1 MLIHSGNCKL
11 IACKYC
17 SAIFKRKTNLDDHVI
32 RNHKEFIATVSS
44 KIHQCER
51 CSYKSTMSSHFAR
64 HVLKHLGIEPNDKLT
79 KCMHCNATF
88 KRKTS
93 LDDHVMKQHPD
104 FINTV
109 SSKVHECKHC
119 EYKTTNKTSLA
130 KHLRKHPETKTTYK
144 NSKCIYCNASFRSK
158 TTLDDH
164 IVKNHEEF
172 ISSVSSKIHHCEHC
186 SYKTTMSTHFTKHK
200 LKHPETGSSYK
211 LSTCSHCKA
220 TFKSKSSLDDHVI
233 KKHADFIASVSS
245 KMHRCH
251 HCSYKSTISS
261 NFTRHMMNHPKS
273 NKSNTCTYCNV
284 TYKSKR
290 ALDHHMNATKFKPCI
305 ASLKT

>member
-130 KHLRKHPETKTTYK
+130 KHLRKHPETKTT
-144 NSKCIYCNASFRSK
+144 C
-158 TTLDDH
+158 
-164 IVKNHEEF
+164 
-172 ISSVSSKIHHCEHC
+172 
-186 SYKTTMSTHFTKHK
+186 
-200 LKHPETGSSYK
+200 
-211 LSTCSHCKA
+211 TCSHCKA